1 MNDLIGTIT
10 VSKTSIAVTY
20 RDPHG
25 FGATAYSVPSIENLQ
40 DAARILAAWLDL
52 KYEDLANECQRVSQ
66 RDQTDA
72 ELKEMIQDAMKTTF
86 DPFGR
91 SGHEIP
97 FEE

>member
-1 MNDLIGTIT
+1 MNEIVGSIT
-10 VSKTSIAVTY
+10 VTENSIEVKCFG
-20 RDPHG
+20 RDG
-25 FGATAYSVPSIENLQ
+25 FSATAYSNPSIENLQ

-52 KYEDLANECQRVSQ
+52 KYENLTKECQRVSQ

-72 ELKEMIQDAMKTTF
+72 ALKEMIQDAMKNL

-91 SGHEIP
+91 NDYEIP